1 MEYQNNVENADD
13 VEEKIT
19 TENFMWSIAIMV
31 EIDDIEEF
39 VTVDNVDVV
48 SSIQTK
54 DGTADVVDVVEKFWT

>member
-39 VTVDNVDVV
+39 FTVDNVDVV

-54 DGTADVVDVVEKFWT
+54 DGTADVVDVVEMFWT